1 MGEQPI
7 FSTRAHVFQIDP
19 NTKKNW
25 VPTSKHAVTVSY
37 FYDSTRNV
45 YRIISLDGSKAI
57 INSTITPNMT
67 FTKTSQKFGQWA
79 DSRANTVYGLGF
91 SSEHH
96 LSKFAEKFQEFKEAA
111 RLAKEKSQEK
121 MELTSTPSQESAGGD
136 LQSPLTPE
144 SINGTDDERTPDV
157 TQNSEPRPEPTQNA
171 LPFSHRLRTRRLSG
185 HGSQAQPLRGMCD
198 PPGPGYEPASPASA
212 GGLSTTAPPGKP
224 CSLIFKSSAISK
236 HWEAELATL
245 KGNNAKLTAA
255 LLESTA
261 NVKQW
266 KQQLAAYQEEAER
279 LHKRVTELECVS
291 SQANAVHTHKT
302 ELNQTIQE
310 LEETLKVKEE
320 EIERLKQEIDN
331 ARELQEQRD
340 SLTQKLQEVEIRN
353 KDLEGQLSDLEQ
365 RLEKSQNEQEAF
377 RNNLKTLLEILD
389 GKIFELTELRDNLAK
404 LLERS

>member
-1 MGEQPI
+1 MGREQPI

-157 TQNSEPRPEPTQNA
+157 TQNSEPRAEPTQNA
-171 LPFSHRLRTRRLSG
+171 LPFSH
-185 HGSQAQPLRGMCD
+185 
-198 PPGPGYEPASPASA
+198 SA
-212 GGLSTTAPPGKP
+212 GDRTQGLSHA
-224 CSLIFKSSAISK
+224 SSAISK

-291 SQANAVHTHKT
+291 SQANAVNTHKT

-365 RLEKSQNEQEAF
+365 RLEKSQSEQEAF

-404 LLERS
+404 LLECS

>member
-1 MGEQPI
+1 MGHFKQKEQPI

-157 TQNSEPRPEPTQNA
+157 TQNSEPRVEPTQNA
-171 LPFSHRLRTRRLSG
+171 LPFSHR
-185 HGSQAQPLRGMCD
+185 
-198 PPGPGYEPASPASA
+198 
-212 GGLSTTAPPGKP
+212 
-224 CSLIFKSSAISK
+224 IFFLFYFSSAISK

-310 LEETLKVKEE
+310 LEETLKMKEE

-404 LLERS
+404 LLECS

>member
-157 TQNSEPRPEPTQNA
+157 TQNSEPRAEPTQNA
-171 LPFSHRLRTRRLSG
+171 LPFSHSVGDRT
-185 HGSQAQPLRGMCD
+185 Q
-198 PPGPGYEPASPASA
+198 
-212 GGLSTTAPPGKP
+212 GLSHA
-224 CSLIFKSSAISK
+224 SSAISK

-291 SQANAVHTHKT
+291 SQANAVHTHKA
-302 ELNQTIQE
+302 ELSQTVQE

-377 RNNLKTLLEILD
+377 RSNLKTLLEILD

-404 LLERS
+404 LLECS

>member
-1 MGEQPI
+1 
-7 FSTRAHVFQIDP
+7 
-19 NTKKNW
+19 
-25 VPTSKHAVTVSY
+25 
-37 FYDSTRNV
+37 
-45 YRIISLDGSKAI
+45 
-57 INSTITPNMT
+57 MT

-121 MELTSTPSQESAGGD
+121 MELKSTPSQESAGGD
-136 LQSPLTPE
+136 IQSPLTPE
-144 SINGTDDERTPDV
+144 SINGTDDERVMPEV
-157 TQNSEPRPEPTQNA
+157 TQNSEPRAESTQNT
-171 LPFSHRLRTRRLSG
+171 LPFTHS
-185 HGSQAQPLRGMCD
+185 
-198 PPGPGYEPASPASA
+198 
-212 GGLSTTAPPGKP
+212 ST
-224 CSLIFKSSAISK
+224 ISK

-310 LEETLKVKEE
+310 LESTLKKKEE
-320 EIERLKQEIDN
+320 EIERLRQEIN
-331 ARELQEQRD
+331 SARELQAQRD

-377 RNNLKTLLEILD
+377 HNNLKTLLEILD

-404 LLERS
+404 LIECG

>member
-157 TQNSEPRPEPTQNA
+157 TQNSEPRAEPTQNA
-171 LPFSHRLRTRRLSG
+171 LPFSH
-185 HGSQAQPLRGMCD
+185 
-198 PPGPGYEPASPASA
+198 SA
-212 GGLSTTAPPGKP
+212 GDRTQGLSHA
-224 CSLIFKSSAISK
+224 SSAISK

-291 SQANAVHTHKT
+291 SQANAVHTHKA
-302 ELNQTIQE
+302 ELNQTVQE

-365 RLEKSQNEQEAF
+365 RLERSQNEQEAF
-377 RNNLKTLLEILD
+377 RSNLKTLLEILD

-404 LLERS
+404 LLECS

>member
-96 LSKFAEKFQEFKEAA
+96 LSK
-111 RLAKEKSQEK
+111 
-121 MELTSTPSQESAGGD
+121 
-136 LQSPLTPE
+136 
-144 SINGTDDERTPDV
+144 
-157 TQNSEPRPEPTQNA
+157 
-171 LPFSHRLRTRRLSG
+171 
-185 HGSQAQPLRGMCD
+185 
-198 PPGPGYEPASPASA
+198 
-212 GGLSTTAPPGKP
+212 
-224 CSLIFKSSAISK
+224 
-236 HWEAELATL
+236 
-245 KGNNAKLTAA
+245 
-255 LLESTA
+255 
-261 NVKQW
+261 
-266 KQQLAAYQEEAER
+266 
-279 LHKRVTELECVS
+279 VTELECVS

-310 LEETLKVKEE
+310 LEDTLKVKEE

-404 LLERS
+404 LLECS

>member
-157 TQNSEPRPEPTQNA
+157 TQNSEPRAEPTQNA
-171 LPFSHRLRTRRLSG
+171 LPFSHSVIDR
-185 HGSQAQPLRGMCD
+185 
-198 PPGPGYEPASPASA
+198 
-212 GGLSTTAPPGKP
+212 
-224 CSLIFKSSAISK
+224 IFFSFSSAISK

-404 LLERS
+404 LLECS

>member
-157 TQNSEPRPEPTQNA
+157 TQNSEPRAEPTQNA
-171 LPFSHRLRTRRLSG
+171 LPFSH
-185 HGSQAQPLRGMCD
+185 
-198 PPGPGYEPASPASA
+198 SA
-212 GGLSTTAPPGKP
+212 GDRTQGLSHA
-224 CSLIFKSSAISK
+224 SSAISK

-291 SQANAVHTHKT
+291 SQANAVHSHKT
-302 ELNQTIQE
+302 ELNQTVQE

-377 RNNLKTLLEILD
+377 RSNLKTLLEILD

-404 LLERS
+404 LLECS